1 MINYRL
7 ISTVIA
13 MAGLCCC
20 SAGGPEPPDEV
31 REALIRDLR
40 IGFVRPS
47 GDVVWPVE
55 TLDEPRRFALP
66 LWSKERETR
75 RRIWSSDLQ
84 PNPEAVVEGRLRL
97 PIDAAVDIL
106 HDGRTYRAA
115 IEGFTVLRAGCGE
128 AEPGWRARIVP
139 PHGSQRVDQDTDGV
153 DDPALWTSPYPHV
166 RRQFP
171 VLVSLDGAPFLPPVT
186 AVDED
191 LPSGLLAALAE
202 QDLLEGERR
211 SLRTGRLWTVYG
223 ARTID
228 VHGREVGALRTTWRE
243 SADGY
248 VKLTVDGATKP
259 TYEEMIT
266 KWVDPQNHSYN
277 FDSAVGQVHAK
288 FTHGGRDFFVTRYRG
303 WESELVFL
311 EELRPDGLERVLLDG
326 LDQGC

>member
-7 ISTVIA
+7 ISTVMA
-13 MAGLCCC
+13 MAGFCCC
-20 SAGGPEPPDEV
+20 SAGGPEPADEV

-66 LWSKERETR
+66 LWSKEREAR
-75 RRIWSSDLQ
+75 RRIWRGDPQ
-84 PNPEAVVEGRLRL
+84 PDPESVAEERLRL
-97 PIDAAVDIL
+97 SVGATVDVL
-106 HDGRTYRAA
+106 HDGRTYRAV
-115 IEGFTVLRAGCGE
+115 IKGLTVLRAGCGE
-128 AEPGWRARIVP
+128 WEPGWRARIVP
-139 PHGSQRVDQDTDGV
+139 PHGSQGVDQDTDGL
-153 DDPALWTSPYPHV
+153 DDPALWISPYPHM
-166 RRQFP
+166 RRPFP
-171 VLVSLDGAPFLPPVT
+171 VLVGLDGVPFQPPVT
-186 AVDED
+186 AVDDD
-191 LPSGLLAALAE
+191 LPSGLLVALAE

-223 ARTID
+223 ARMID
-228 VHGREVGALRTTWRE
+228 VHGRKVGALRTTWRE

-248 VKLTVDGATKP
+248 LKLMVDDTTNT
-259 TYEEMIT
+259 TYEEMII
-266 KWVDPQNHSYN
+266 KWVDPQNHSYH

-288 FTHGGRDFFVTRYRG
+288 FAHGGRDFFLSRYRG

-311 EELRPDGLERVLLDG
+311 EELRPDGFERVLLDG